1 MPHLQC
7 GRFRLDLGRPLVM
20 GIVNVTRDSFSGDG
34 LARTGDTLSLTLEQ
48 ARRMLGE
55 GAEILDIGAESTRP
69 GAKPVP
75 LEEELARI
83 VPVIRALQGF
93 GVPLSVDTMKPEVMA
108 AAIAA
113 GADMVNDVNGFLA
126 PGAMEAV
133 AGGNAALCVMHMRG
147 EPRTMQQNPEYQD
160 VVAEVSGFLGER
172 LMALE
177 AAGIAPDRLVIDPG
191 FGFGKTLDH
200 NYTLLARLKEFQTL
214 GVPVLAGL
222 SRKSMLGAVTGKP
235 VGERLAASVVAAI
248 MAAEG
253 GAAILR
259 VHDVAATVDG
269 LKVWQATNNHH

>member
-83 VPVIRALQGF
+83 VPVIRALQGL

-222 SRKSMLGAVTGKP
+222 SRKSMLVAVTGKP